1 MHRFVIK
8 DTIEDKILELQERK
22 RAMVAAAFGEDSE
35 GQVQRSRLTINDLVS
50 LFSDAP
56 RDKTS

>member
-1 MHRFVIK
+1 
-8 DTIEDKILELQERK
+8 LELQERK

-35 GQVQRSRLTINDLVS
+35 GQVQRCRLTINDLVS

-56 RDKTS
+56 RASC